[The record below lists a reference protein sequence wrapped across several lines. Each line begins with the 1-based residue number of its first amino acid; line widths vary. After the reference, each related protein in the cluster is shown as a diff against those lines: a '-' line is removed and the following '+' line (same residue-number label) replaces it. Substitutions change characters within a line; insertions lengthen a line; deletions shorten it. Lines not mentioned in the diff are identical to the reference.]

1 MSLDLRKIIED
12 IKESATLTCGADAFV
27 DDILKLL
34 DSLDAEYVDLES
46 TIYSF
51 EYECDD
57 DEIGEFSD
65 TDKIIEQV
73 LKGDDEDAKN
83 VVKQMVDIK
92 SYMAD
97 IIFGAKLIID
107 EGIKTCGNFYAE
119 KDDYK
124 QKFVNATEFVNGLEI
139 IVPVK
144 DQILLSLA
152 GRSSIINLFKHN
164 ERATN
169 LDVWN
174 NGSATVFDYKLQKLC
189 NDECSPELK
198 QAKEIA
204 DEKVFEYYKAKLY
217 ENIKNEENIK

>member
-1 MSLDLRKIIED
+1 MSLDLKKIIED

-57 DEIGEFSD
+57 DEVGEFSD

-73 LKGDDEDAKN
+73 LKGKDEDAKN
-83 VVKQMVDIK
+83 LVKQMLNIK

-107 EGIKTCGNFYAE
+107 EGIKT
-119 KDDYK
+119 
-124 QKFVNATEFVNGLEI
+124 
-139 IVPVK
+139 
-144 DQILLSLA
+144 
-152 GRSSIINLFKHN
+152 
-164 ERATN
+164 
-169 LDVWN
+169 
-174 NGSATVFDYKLQKLC
+174 
-189 NDECSPELK
+189 
-198 QAKEIA
+198 
-204 DEKVFEYYKAKLY
+204 
-217 ENIKNEENIK
+217 